1 MLKIIDNISLK
12 ELTKYGFERPLYV
25 KQYIKVVKN
34 SRYIEEDTIY
44 EVDIPSRKIRVWG
57 NKINLDLLFDLQKDG
72 LVEKVDE

>member
-34 SRYIEEDTIY
+34 SRYTEEDTIY

-57 NKINLDLLFDLQKDG
+57 KKINLDLLFDLQKDG